1 MVYRGNGAASRCNN
15 YSPVDVSGKA
25 GRKQG
30 MGRKIR
36 LLSKAI
42 NLFALQGDAYDL
54 ISG

>member
-15 YSPVDVSGKA
+15 YSPGGCVGQS

-30 MGRKIR
+30 MGRKVR

>member
-1 MVYRGNGAASRCNN
+1 MVYRGNGAAIIIRR
-15 YSPVDVSGKA
+15 VDVSGKA
-25 GRKQG
+25 TRGWGGKL
-30 MGRKIR
+30 R